1 MDRLKLSSHKR
12 RLGSMDKTNNKN
24 NVTTSF
30 KGKVYQRKSEAL
42 SEYNKTLPGEPLPQP
57 KDYEEIEY

>member
-1 MDRLKLSSHKR
+1 MKR
-12 RLGSMDKTNNKN
+12 EHNEKN
-24 NVTTSF
+24 QPQTY

-42 SEYNKTLPGEPLPQP
+42 SEYNITTTDQPLPQP

>member
-1 MDRLKLSSHKR
+1 MKR
-12 RLGSMDKTNNKN
+12 EQMKKKQPQSY
-24 NVTTSF
+24 

-42 SEYNKTLPGEPLPQP
+42 SEYNITLADQPLPQP

>member
-1 MDRLKLSSHKR
+1 
-12 RLGSMDKTNNKN
+12 MDKTNNKN